1 VNRAASPNTS
11 VPRTS
16 VAVLSLLVLGASLAR
31 SFEPSATA
39 ARWRRLVGAL
49 GGDVR
54 PQGETA
60 GFWFDPDFAAFLAE
74 VKRRTPPNATV
85 AVIVPYRP
93 DMYRYQAYYQ
103 LAPRRVVE
111 DRWKDEAAFIA
122 TYRTDAARGP
132 GGAAIAHGQLCWRH
146 SGRAPRSAGRSR
158 AT

>member
-1 VNRAASPNTS
+1 MNRAASPNTS
-11 VPRTS
+11 GLRAAI
-16 VAVLSLLVLGASLAR
+16 AVLSLLVLGASLAK

-39 ARWRRLVGAL
+39 SRWRRLVGAL

-54 PQGETA
+54 PQGEAA
-60 GFWFDPDFAAFLAE
+60 GFWFDPDFADFLAE

-132 GGAAIAHGQLCWRH
+132 GGTAIVNGQLWTR
-146 SGRAPRSAGRSR
+146 
-158 AT
+158 